1 MLSESQEH
9 NDLVV
14 EDFHDVYLNLTM
26 KTGFLLKWLNQDCP
40 RAKFVL
46 KVCNLISSC
55 LFIMNFVGHQSFPLT
70 LHTSQVDDDVFV
82 NTDQVWSTLESSH
95 LYSTS
100 MAVEGKDGALVN
112 TNLDYAIIGHVMHT
126 VPIRW

>member
-1 MLSESQEH
+1 M
-9 NDLVV
+9 
-14 EDFHDVYLNLTM
+14 
-26 KTGFLLKWLNQDCP
+26 
-40 RAKFVL
+40 
-46 KVCNLISSC
+46 
-55 LFIMNFVGHQSFPLT
+55 
-70 LHTSQVDDDVFV
+70 DDDVFV

-126 VPIRW
+126 VPIRWQFEYTITKKF

>member
-1 MLSESQEH
+1 M
-9 NDLVV
+9 
-14 EDFHDVYLNLTM
+14 
-26 KTGFLLKWLNQDCP
+26 
-40 RAKFVL
+40 
-46 KVCNLISSC
+46 
-55 LFIMNFVGHQSFPLT
+55 
-70 LHTSQVDDDVFV
+70 DDDVFV

-126 VPIRW
+126 VPIR

>member
-1 MLSESQEH
+1 MLVIK
-9 NDLVV
+9 VV
-14 EDFHDVYLNLTM
+14 
-26 KTGFLLKWLNQDCP
+26 
-40 RAKFVL
+40 
-46 KVCNLISSC
+46 LI
-55 LFIMNFVGHQSFPLT
+55 

-126 VPIRW
+126 VPIRWQFEFTITKKF

>member
-1 MLSESQEH
+1 M
-9 NDLVV
+9 
-14 EDFHDVYLNLTM
+14 
-26 KTGFLLKWLNQDCP
+26 
-40 RAKFVL
+40 
-46 KVCNLISSC
+46 
-55 LFIMNFVGHQSFPLT
+55 
-70 LHTSQVDDDVFV
+70 DDDVFV

-126 VPIRW
+126 VPIRWQFEFISTAGALVVVTV